1 MKGPLNPKLE
11 QGDRIVL
18 FHMDGETSVSPG
30 TSGTV
35 TNISTDPFDP
45 DEEIINVTW
54 DNGSSLAMI
63 SSTDAWKKIS
73 EKKLDEGKVKT
84 ASNEFN
90 FYNENQELFKMFD
103 WKFFR
108 EYLKKV
114 RDSGIVNMFG
124 AAPLLYSGREHIDRY
139 YGEDPANEEEF
150 NEVLEMADEAKDKM
164 IQGTIEYMR
173 AKNMGLDIDR
183 VNRVIGELSQKML
196 RLYMI
201 FY

>member
-35 TNISTDPFDP
+35 TNISSDPFEP
-45 DEEIINVTW
+45 DEEIINVKW
-54 DNGSSLAMI
+54 DNGSTLAMI
-63 SSTDAWKKIS
+63 SSTDAWKKIP

-139 YGEDPANEEEF
+139 YGENPANEEEF

-173 AKNMGLDIDR
+173 AKNMELDIDR

>member
-35 TNISTDPFDP
+35 INISSDPFEP
-45 DEEIINVTW
+45 NEEIINVKW
-54 DNGSSLAMI
+54 DNGSTLAMI

-73 EKKLDEGKVKT
+73 EKKLDESKVKT

-139 YGEDPANEEEF
+139 YGENPANEEEF

-173 AKNMGLDIDR
+173 AKNMELDIDR